1 MASCISN
8 AVSDFC
14 RWNYYFPL
22 SNRIRMVIIRI
33 GIYWYLIQV
42 SWGVPLGARRNGC
55 VRWSIERYKGTLKAA
70 SWRWQSSDAKHGKV
84 NPLLSQAPSS
94 ARRPREEG
102 ALGIGLATAASL
114 CLSQLLA
121 WRERPCSPEWG
132 CHKQWEPL
140 GTFWHTAWLCMASP
154 ISQAFPASSHISGNF
169 LIERIGRQPHFSAS
183 YSCLLCITA
192 ITLKKKNSGL
202 YGRTEQ
208 FKT

>member
-94 ARRPREEG
+94 TRRHTVLKRKGLWALAWPQQHPCVSHSCWLGGSSLVPQSGVVTNSGNHWEHSGTQPDSAWPVPLARHFRRVPTF
-102 ALGIGLATAASL
+102 LGIFSLKGLD
-114 CLSQLLA
+114 
-121 WRERPCSPEWG
+121 G
-132 CHKQWEPL
+132 
-140 GTFWHTAWLCMASP
+140 SP
-154 ISQAFPASSHISGNF
+154 IFLPLTHAFFVLQQLH
-169 LIERIGRQPHFSAS
+169 
-183 YSCLLCITA
+183 
-192 ITLKKKNSGL
+192 
-202 YGRTEQ
+202 
-208 FKT
+208 

>member
-1 MASCISN
+1 MQGHSKSCLLE
-8 AVSDFC
+8 VT
-14 RWNYYFPL
+14 
-22 SNRIRMVIIRI
+22 
-33 GIYWYLIQV
+33 IQWCQAWEGQP
-42 SWGVPLGARRNGC
+42 SFTT
-55 VRWSIERYKGTLKAA
+55 GTFFSKKAH
-70 SWRWQSSDAKHGKV
+70 S
-84 NPLLSQAPSS
+84 
-94 ARRPREEG
+94 PREEG

-121 WRERPCSPEWG
+121 WREWPCSPEWS

-169 LIERIGRQPHFSAS
+169 LIERTGRQPHFSAS